1 MNFDS
6 EGHIV
11 ITPHQ
16 LFQLAIDNP
25 TRLVDHYLI
34 KGTPHAFPSYA
45 TYGEFLHA
53 VSERIGVHPVTFACA
68 GVAGWASASRHVWG
82 RSGWRWTL
90 SLISIWRF
98 HNGQRNVDVHGA
110 APEDSRYA
118 QPEEAQACRRQGPV
132 IPEAVLGTVG
142 PGRPGW
148 VATPVYPARAR

>member
-11 ITPHQ
+11 ISPHQ

-53 VSERIGVHPVTFACA
+53 VSERIGVHPSNLFLRRSARLV
-68 GVAGWASASRHVWG
+68 SASRQAS
-82 RSGWRWTL
+82 RRCGWRWTL
-90 SLISIWRF
+90 SPISIWRSSTLLTTS
-98 HNGQRNVDVHGA
+98 G
-110 APEDSRYA
+110 ST
-118 QPEEAQACRRQGPV
+118 RR
-132 IPEAVLGTVG
+132 
-142 PGRPGW
+142 
-148 VATPVYPARAR
+148 